1 MLKIKRVYDDV
12 SNQDGKRILI
22 DRVWPRGINK
32 EELKH
37 DEWYKDIAPSTELRK
52 WFDHDEE
59 KWTDFKKKY
68 KKELES
74 HQDTLEDIRKD
85 ADGHNVTLLY
95 AAKDEKHNH
104 AIVLKEVL
112 EN

>member
-22 DRVWPRGINK
+22 DRVWPRGIKK

>member
-1 MLKIKRVYDDV
+1 MKFPGTV
-12 SNQDGKRILI
+12 
-22 DRVWPRGINK
+22 INIEHHIT
-32 EELKH
+32 EELKSN
-37 DEWYKDIAPSTELRK
+37 Y
-52 WFDHDEE
+52 
-59 KWTDFKKKY
+59 KKY

>member
-22 DRVWPRGINK
+22 DRVWPRGIKK

-59 KWTDFKKKY
+59 KWAEFKNKY

-74 HQDTLEDIRKD
+74 HQDMLDDIRKD